1 MVSLAKKLASIEPS
15 ATLAITALAGKMK
28 REGKD
33 VISLSAG
40 EPDFPTPR
48 NIKDEAIRA
57 IEEDFTH
64 YTPAAGIPELKE
76 AIAENFEKAWGV
88 KYDPKEVII
97 SNGAKHVIFNAIFA
111 LCDEGDEVIVI
122 TPAWVSYIDQI
133 KLAGGKPVIV
143 ETKEEN
149 DFIPD
154 PKDIEK
160 KITNRTKAII
170 INSPHNPTGTVYPK
184 EVLIEIARLSMSK
197 GVLIISDEV
206 YDKLSYEEESVPLV
220 HLIPEAKD
228 HILTVNAASK
238 TYAMTGWRIGW
249 GLGPENLI
257 KAMGVI
263 QGHMTSNPCSISQR
277 AALEAIRGPQE
288 KVSEMIREFK
298 ERRNLICSLLEKTPY
313 ISFKKPKGAFY
324 LFVNVQKAL
333 GMKYRDEIIDDD
345 ISFTRKLLE
354 EKFVALV
361 PGTAFAAPGYIRI
374 SYAASRRDIEE
385 ACKRIKEFVENLV

>member
-1 MVSLAKKLASIEPS
+1 MISLAKKLSSIEPS

-48 NIKDEAIRA
+48 NIKDEAIKA
-57 IEEDFTH
+57 IENDFTH
-64 YTPAAGIPELKE
+64 YTPESGIPELKE
-76 AIAENFEKAWGV
+76 AIAEDFQKRWGIS
-88 KYDPKEVII
+88 YNPKEVII

-122 TPAWVSYIDQI
+122 TPAWVSYIEQI
-133 KLAGGKPVIV
+133 KLAGGRPVIV
-143 ETKEEN
+143 ETDEEKH
-149 DFIPD
+149 FIPD
-154 PKDIEK
+154 PKEIER
-160 KITNRTKAII
+160 KITKKTKAII

-184 EVLIEIARLSMSK
+184 EVLIEIAKLCASK
-197 GVLIISDEV
+197 GVFIISDEI
-206 YDKLSYEEESVPLV
+206 YDKLSYEEESLPLV
-220 HLIPEAKD
+220 RLLPEAKD
-228 HILTVNAASK
+228 YVLIVNGASK

-249 GLGPENLI
+249 GLGPETLI

-263 QGHMTSNPCSISQR
+263 QGHMTSNPCSISQK
-277 AALEAIRGPQE
+277 AALEAVKGPQE
-288 KVSEMIREFK
+288 KVMEMVKEFK
-298 ERRNLICSLLEKTPY
+298 ERRELICSLLDGAPH

-324 LFVNVQKAL
+324 LFVNIKGAL
-333 GMKYRDEIIDDD
+333 SKKYKGEVIDDD
-345 ISFTRKLLE
+345 ISFARKLLE
-354 EKFVALV
+354 EKLVAIV

-385 ACKRIKEFVENLV
+385 ACRRIREFLEALV